1 MSLWTTQV
9 TVDSPVENSGH
20 GYGAAWQGPRMD
32 RSQRTHPAAV
42 PAGRLTL
49 LPGLQRLWRDAH
61 RVQLGTD
68 PEHAV
73 VLEFT
78 DPVAARVL
86 DLVDGSRTERAIIVE
101 AGRIGVPERAAAE
114 VLAVLRGSGLAVAVH
129 TLTPAGLPEPLRRR
143 LSSEAAALALR
154 NRPGRASP
162 AELLRRRASARV
174 LVTGHGRLVAP
185 IAAALAQA
193 GVGHVDPALTG
204 RVRADETG
212 LGGLLPID
220 IGRPR
225 AIAAAEAVARFA
237 PGTDLSPLRG
247 GQASFVVQAGGHRP
261 AELAAL
267 AYARRRVPHLTIEV
281 RDGVAV
287 VGPLVPPAGSP
298 CLNCLDLHRRDR
310 DPEWPAVVA
319 QLATAR
325 DAAQPCT
332 VATALAATARATDE
346 VLRYLDGGAPRSIGT
361 TIEISGPGRERLR
374 KWPAHPRCGCAGR
387 GRSAAAEAAVGAGCP
402 PDEVQ

>member
-1 MSLWTTQV
+1 
-9 TVDSPVENSGH
+9 
-20 GYGAAWQGPRMD
+20 MD
-32 RSQRTHPAAV
+32 RPQRTSRAAAPV
-42 PAGRLTL
+42 GRLTL
-49 LPGLQRLWRDAH
+49 LPGLRRLWRDTN
-61 RVQLGTD
+61 RVQLGID
-68 PEHAV
+68 PERAV
-73 VLEFT
+73 VLEFADSAT
-78 DPVAARVL
+78 ARVL

-101 AGRIGVPERAAAE
+101 AGRIGVPEPAAAE
-114 VLAVLRGSGLAVAVH
+114 LLAVLRESGLAVAAH
-129 TLTPAGLPEPLRRR
+129 TLTPTGLPEPLRRR
-143 LSSEAAALALR
+143 LGTEAAALALR
-154 NRPGRASP
+154 RRPGRTSP

-174 LVTGHGRLVAP
+174 LVTGHGRLAAP

-212 LGGLLPID
+212 LGGLLPAD
-220 IGRPR
+220 TGRPR
-225 AIAAAEAVARFA
+225 AIAAAEAVARIA
-237 PGTDLSPLRG
+237 PGADLSPLRG
-247 GQASFVVQAGGHRP
+247 GRANFVVQAGGYRP

-267 AYARRRVPHLTIEV
+267 AYAQRRVPHLTVEV

-319 QLATAR
+319 QLATSG
-325 DAAQPCT
+325 DAVQPCT

-346 VLRYLDGGAPRSIGT
+346 VLHYLDGGAPRSIGT

-374 KWPAHPRCGCAGR
+374 RWPAHPRCGCAGR
-387 GRSAAAEAAVGAGCP
+387 GRATAARAAVGSGCWS
-402 PDEVQ
+402 DEVE